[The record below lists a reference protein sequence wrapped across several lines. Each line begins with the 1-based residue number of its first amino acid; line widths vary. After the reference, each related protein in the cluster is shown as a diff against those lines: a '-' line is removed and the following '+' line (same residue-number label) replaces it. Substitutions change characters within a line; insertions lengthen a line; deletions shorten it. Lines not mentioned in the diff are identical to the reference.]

1 MSCIPTTLTEVAL
14 DCGSN
19 VGGLSVIYIAHTLDV
34 DSVTISGGKVTA
46 ITMES
51 GKTFKSFKFRKGN
64 ANYSTTG
71 TRTDENGTLFYST
84 ALEAK
89 FNKMETAKRT
99 AMTAVA
105 NGNTYV
111 IAKDMNSLYWLIGYS
126 TLETY
131 CSSAVN
137 AATGAAMG
145 DANQYTLTL
154 NSDTPDLPY
163 EVDASIITAIVS

>member
-1 MSCIPTTLTEVAL
+1 MSCTPTTLTGVAL

-46 ITMES
+46 ITMKS

-84 ALEAK
+84 TLEAK

-99 AMTAVA
+99 EMTAVA

-111 IAKDMNSLYWLIGYS
+111 IAKDMNGLYWLIGYS

-131 CSSAVN
+131 CSSSVN

-145 DANQYTLTL
+145 DANQYVLTL

-163 EVDASIITAIVS
+163 EADASFIASII